1 MHVRSLLAAAALVL
15 ASGASARLSAQGVV
29 QGRVTTPKEQ
39 FGANFGDDYFLAN
52 YQQIAEYWRKLEKES
67 PRLKVQNMGKTAE
80 GRDQL
85 MMIVTSPGNQR
96 QLENY
101 REISAR
107 LVPPV
112 VSAAALQSSPEWS
125 RWNGGVFP
133 ALP

>member
-1 MHVRSLLAAAALVL
+1 M
-15 ASGASARLSAQGVV
+15 
-29 QGRVTTPKEQ
+29 QGRVTTPKQQ

-80 GRDQL
+80 GRDQF

-96 QLENY
+96 QLEKY

-107 LVPPV
+107 LAKAEGLT
-112 VSAAALQSSPEWS
+112 AAALQSSPEWS